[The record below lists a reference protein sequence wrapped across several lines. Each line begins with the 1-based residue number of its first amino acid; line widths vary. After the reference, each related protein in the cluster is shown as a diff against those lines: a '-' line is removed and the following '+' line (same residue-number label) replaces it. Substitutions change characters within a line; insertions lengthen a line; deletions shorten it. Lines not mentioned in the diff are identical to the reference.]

1 MISISFVNGD
11 TKELPSFDY
20 LNIEHT
26 IEESCNEMQDI
37 ADDYLTKYSHYMFEY
52 AIEKKES
59 SIDPRLVT
67 EGENVFATIGE
78 KVVALAKKVVEYI
91 TKLFDRITGRLID
104 NKSDIEKM
112 NKYLKTINDP
122 ELRKSVFY
130 KYQSGELDLTNLNS
144 VKDISN
150 AYDELVRLDRQNSNP
165 TTFKGK
171 ANKFFANVKD
181 KMTVQNTKTPVE
193 VVLTVVNVAL
203 GLAKLKD
210 VVKGTKGES
219 GKVEKVVKN
228 FGKSYTN
235 KTNKTEI
242 ESTEIT
248 TEAETGDDKVKR
260 ASFMSRVHSTFLNFL
275 SKVSSVA
282 ERIYST
288 VSIRL
293 HAFVKKLEAM
303 VKKITHKNDDA
314 NSETN
319 PKMDK
324 KIVDGAQDMTNK
336 AIDGNNEQIA
346 KTMSTIM

>member
-37 ADDYLTKYSHYMFEY
+37 ANDYLTKYSHYMFEY

-59 SIDPRLVT
+59 RIDPRLVT
-67 EGENVFATIGE
+67 EGENVFTVIGE
-78 KVVALAKKVVEYI
+78 KVIELAKKVVEYI

-150 AYDELVRLDRQNSNP
+150 AYDELVRLDRKNSNP

-171 ANKFFANVKD
+171 ADKFFANVKD
-181 KMTVQNTKTPVE
+181 KMTMQNTKTAAE
-193 VVLTVVNVAL
+193 IVLTVVNVGV
-203 GLAKLKD
+203 GLTKIKSF
-210 VVKGTKGES
+210 VKGTKDES
-219 GKVEKVVKN
+219 NKAQKLILSFANSLKVE
-228 FGKSYTN
+228 
-235 KTNKTEI
+235 
-242 ESTEIT
+242 STDIT
-248 TEAETGDDKVKR
+248 TEAEAESGDEKVKR
-260 ASFMSRVHSTFLNFL
+260 ASVMSRVHSTFLNFL
-275 SKVSSVA
+275 SRATAVA
-282 ERIYST
+282 ERIYAT

-303 VKKITHKNDDA
+303 VRKITHKNDEE

-324 KIVDGAQDMTNK
+324 KIVDSAQDMTNK
-336 AIDGNNEQIA
+336 AIDGNNEQMA

>member
-37 ADDYLTKYSHYMFEY
+37 ANDYLTKYSHYMFEY
-52 AIEKKES
+52 AIEKKELT
-59 SIDPRLVT
+59 IDPRLVT

-150 AYDELVRLDRQNSNP
+150 AYDELVRLDRKNSNP

-171 ANKFFANVKD
+171 VDKFFANVKD
-181 KMTVQNTKTPVE
+181 KMTIQNTKTTAE
-193 VVLTVVNVAL
+193 TVLTVVNVAI

-219 GKVEKVVKN
+219 GKVQKIVQK
-228 FGKSYTN
+228 FGKSNTTVG
-235 KTNKTEI
+235 KSNKTET

-248 TEAETGDDKVKR
+248 TEAKTGDDKVKR
-260 ASFMSRVHSTFLNFL
+260 ASFMGRVHSTFLNFL
-275 SKVSSVA
+275 SRVSSVA

-303 VKKITHKNDDA
+303 VKKITHKND
-314 NSETN
+314 ETN

-336 AIDGNNEQIA
+336 AIDGNNEQMA

>member
-37 ADDYLTKYSHYMFEY
+37 ANDYLTKYSHYMFEY
-52 AIEKKES
+52 AIEKKELR
-59 SIDPRLVT
+59 IDPRLVT

-78 KVVALAKKVVEYI
+78 KVIELAKKVVEYI

-150 AYDELVRLDRQNSNP
+150 AYDELVRLDRKNSNP

-171 ANKFFANVKD
+171 AEKFFANVKD
-181 KMTVQNTKTPVE
+181 KMTLSNTKTTAE
-193 VVLTVVNVAL
+193 IVLTVVNVGV
-203 GLAKLKD
+203 GLTKIKSF
-210 VVKGTKGES
+210 VKGAKDES
-219 GKVEKVVKN
+219 SKAQKLILSFANSLKVE
-228 FGKSYTN
+228 
-235 KTNKTEI
+235 
-242 ESTEIT
+242 STDIT
-248 TEAETGDDKVKR
+248 TEAETETGDDKVKR
-260 ASFMSRVHSTFLNFL
+260 ASVMSRVHSTFLNYL
-275 SKVSSVA
+275 SRASAVA
-282 ERIYST
+282 ERIYAT

-303 VKKITHKNDDA
+303 VRKITHKND
-314 NSETN
+314 ETN

-336 AIDGNNEQIA
+336 AIDGNNEQMA